1 VFVLYPALTIQE
13 CAQESRALCLDV
25 TGLLSFVPC
34 RGLDP
39 RYPLITVSLS
49 SISVIHRKLE
59 FLVHATFP
67 PGMGADTKLTKR
79 TFFQRAVSLMSLTL
93 RPWARYRACG
103 KTRCD
108 TARLKLCPFKSLSL
122 PQALKSCPDT
132 GLYTNDPLLLAR
144 LNRGE
149 HSCSGDSWRRLG
161 HSR

>member
-59 FLVHATFP
+59 FLVHATIP
-67 PGMGADTKLTKR
+67 AGMVGADTKLTKR
-79 TFFQRAVSLMSLTL
+79 AFFQRAVKPNVTYFAPFGSLQSLRKNSL
-93 RPWARYRACG
+93 RYGTAKAVPFQIPESFRKLYSSGCRPSSARIVSFTFPSTYH
-103 KTRCD
+103 
-108 TARLKLCPFKSLSL
+108 SLRWSSIIA
-122 PQALKSCPDT
+122 P
-132 GLYTNDPLLLAR
+132 R
-144 LNRGE
+144 
-149 HSCSGDSWRRLG
+149 
-161 HSR
+161 